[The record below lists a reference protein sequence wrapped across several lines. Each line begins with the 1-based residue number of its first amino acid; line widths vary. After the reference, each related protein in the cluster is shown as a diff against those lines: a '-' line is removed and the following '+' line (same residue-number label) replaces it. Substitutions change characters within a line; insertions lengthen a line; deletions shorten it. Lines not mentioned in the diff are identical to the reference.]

1 MINCDGFIDTV
12 RQKLKTT
19 AYGKSLE
26 IRTYKGDRRIIITK
40 NWDDDYSVQEDGF
53 VLAHYDHLTIDELRK
68 LLKTLQKREFP
79 RSNKL
84 RIRLIE
90 QSEHRH

>member
-1 MINCDGFIDTV
+1 M
-12 RQKLKTT
+12 
-19 AYGKSLE
+19 E
-26 IRTYKGDRRIIITK
+26 IKTYKGDRRIIITK

-53 VLAHYDHLTIDELRK
+53 VLVHYDHLTIDELRK

-90 QSEHRH
+90 QSEHRR